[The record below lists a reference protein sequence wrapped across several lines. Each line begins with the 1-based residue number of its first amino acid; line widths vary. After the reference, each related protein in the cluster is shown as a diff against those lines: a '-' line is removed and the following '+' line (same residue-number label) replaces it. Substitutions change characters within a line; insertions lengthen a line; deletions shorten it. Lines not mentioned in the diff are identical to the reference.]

1 MKNIPNIFTLLN
13 LCMGSIAI
21 VLILQ
26 NNESIINIQGYEW
39 KIYFPESI
47 SWASAF
53 LLLAAI
59 IDFLDGFVARLF
71 KATSEMGKQ
80 LDSLADVVSFGVAP
94 GLILYQLLRVSM
106 AAEPMGLE
114 TSSIWLLPAMFF
126 PMAAAWRLA
135 RFNLDTIHKNHFEGV
150 PTPAAGLLIASL
162 PLLMLYNP
170 YNVQLILTNKWALYF
185 ICIIMPW
192 LMVSKLPLMNLKF
205 KQFSFSDNKPRY
217 LLIFISIILILFLGW
232 LSVIGIFITYILLSL
247 VFKNQLT

>member
-13 LCMGSIAI
+13 LCMGCIAI
-21 VLILQ
+21 ILILQ
-26 NNESIINIQGYEW
+26 TNESILSMQGNEW
-39 KIYFPESI
+39 RIYFPESI
-47 SWASAF
+47 AWASVF
-53 LLLAAI
+53 LLLAAV
-59 IDFLDGFVARLF
+59 IDFFDGFVARLF

-114 TSSIWLLPAMFF
+114 TSSSWLLPAMFF

-135 RFNLDTIHKNHFEGV
+135 RFNLDTTHKNYFEGV
-150 PTPAAGLLIASL
+150 PTPAAGLLIASF

-170 YNVQLILTNKWALYF
+170 YNIQLILTNKWALYF
-185 ICIIMPW
+185 ICLIMPW
-192 LMVSKLPLMNLKF
+192 LMISKLPLMNLKF
-205 KQFSFSDNKPRY
+205 KQFSFKENKPRY
-217 LLIFISIILILFLGW
+217 LLLIISAVLIIFLGW

>member
-13 LCMGSIAI
+13 LCMGFIAI

-26 NNESIINIQGYEW
+26 TNESIINMQGGEW

-47 SWASAF
+47 AWASAF
-53 LLLAAI
+53 LLLAAVV
-59 IDFLDGFVARLF
+59 DFLDGFVARLF

-94 GLILYQLLRVSM
+94 GLILYQLLRISM

-114 TSSIWLLPAMFF
+114 TSSSWLLPAMFF

-135 RFNLDTIHKNHFEGV
+135 RFNLDTTHKNHFEGV

-170 YNVQLILTNKWALYF
+170 YNIQLILSNKWTLYF

-205 KQFSFSDNKPRY
+205 KQFSFKENKPRY
-217 LLIFISIILILFLGW
+217 LLLIISAFLIIFLGW